1 MNINL
6 DIPSIIS
13 ALAVIITAW
22 FSYNQHRHNKMT
34 DLKVDRMK
42 QQEKQRTS
50 QLSYNSGKV
59 FGELWNV
66 LHQSNAD
73 RVYIVQPHPLKRSA
87 FLSIRFEVLEDGVRE
102 MKHTIHEMPMERVP
116 KFSQQMAEEQW
127 QWITDIDTQMQDRV
141 AKSIMLSNGTEA
153 VAIKRL
159 TSPTDLWEGSI
170 FCEFLTP
177 TTINED
183 TLRQLMH
190 RAAVKIQDSLPE
202 IEDEVEGMDN

>member
-22 FSYNQHRHNKMT
+22 LSYNQYRHNKMT

-42 QQEKQRTS
+42 RQEKQRTS
-50 QLSYNSGKV
+50 QLSYSSGMV
-59 FGELWNV
+59 FGELWNI
-66 LHQSNAD
+66 LHQSKAD

-87 FLSIRFEVLEDGVRE
+87 FLTIRFEVLEDGVRE
-102 MKHTIHEMPMERVP
+102 MKHTIHSLPMERVP

-127 QWITDIDTQMQDRV
+127 MWLTDIDRQMVDRV

-153 VAIKRL
+153 VAVKRL

-170 FCEFLTP
+170 FCEFLTQ
-177 TTINED
+177 TDIKEEQ
-183 TLRQLMH
+183 LRAVMH
-190 RAAVKIQDSLPE
+190 RAALKIQDNLPE
-202 IEDEVEGMDN
+202 VEEEEIN

>member
-34 DLKVDRMK
+34 DLKVDKIKR
-42 QQEKQRTS
+42 QEKQRTS
-50 QLSYNSGKV
+50 QLSYSSGMV
-59 FGELWNV
+59 FGELWNI
-66 LHQSNAD
+66 LHQSKAD

-87 FLSIRFEVLEDGVRE
+87 FLTIRFEVLEDGVRE
-102 MKHTIHEMPMERVP
+102 MKHTIHSLPMERVP

-127 QWITDIDTQMQDRV
+127 MWFTDIDKQMMDRV

-170 FCEFLTP
+170 FCEFLTQ
-177 TTINED
+177 TNIDEGQ
-183 TLRQLMH
+183 LRAVMH
-190 RAAVKIQDSLPE
+190 RAALKIQDSLPE
-202 IEDEVEGMDN
+202 IEEEEIN

>member
-1 MNINL
+1 MNVNL

-22 FSYNQHRHNKMT
+22 FGYNQHRHNKMT

-42 QQEKQRTS
+42 RQEKQRTS
-50 QLSYNSGKV
+50 QLSYNSGRV
-59 FGELWNV
+59 FGELWNI
-66 LHQSNAD
+66 LHQANAD

-87 FLSIRFEVLEDGVRE
+87 FLTIRFEVSEDGVQG
-102 MKHTIHEMPMERVP
+102 MKYAIHSLPMERVP

-127 QWITDIDTQMQDRV
+127 MWITDIDRQMQDRV
-141 AKSIMLSNGTEA
+141 AKSIMLGNGTEA

-177 TTINED
+177 TTIDEEH
-183 TLRQLMH
+183 LRAMMH
-190 RAAVKIQDSLPE
+190 RAALKIQDNLPE
-202 IEDEVEGMDN
+202 IEDEEEIN

>member
-22 FSYNQHRHNKMT
+22 WKYNQYRHDKLTDMKLEKM
-34 DLKVDRMK
+34 KR
-42 QQEKQRTS
+42 QEKQRTS

-59 FGELWNV
+59 FGELWNI
-66 LHQSNAD
+66 LHQSKAD

-87 FLSIRFEVLEDGVRE
+87 FLSIRFEVAEDGVRE
-102 MKHTIHEMPMERVP
+102 MKHTIHKLPMERVP

-127 QWITDIDTQMQDRV
+127 LWITDVDRQMQDRV
-141 AKSIMLSNGTEA
+141 AKSIMMGNGTEA

-170 FCEFLTP
+170 FCEFLTQ
-177 TTINED
+177 TDIDEEQ
-183 TLRQLMH
+183 LRAVMH
-190 RAAVKIQDSLPE
+190 RAALKIQDSLPE
-202 IEDEVEGMDN
+202 IEEEEDAN

>member
-1 MNINL
+1 MNVNL

-22 FSYNQHRHNKMT
+22 LSYNQYRHNKMT

-42 QQEKQRTS
+42 RQEKQRTS
-50 QLSYNSGKV
+50 QLSYSSGKV
-59 FGELWNV
+59 FGELWNI
-66 LHQSNAD
+66 LHKCKAD

-87 FLSIRFEVLEDGVRE
+87 FLSIRFEVLEDGVQE
-102 MKHTIHEMPMERVP
+102 MKHTIQEMPMERVP

-127 QWITDIDTQMQDRV
+127 MLFTDIDRQMVD
-141 AKSIMLSNGTEA
+141 LSNGTEA

-170 FCEFLTP
+170 FCEFLEP
-177 TTINED
+177 MRIDEEQ
-183 TLRQLMH
+183 LRAVMH
-190 RAAVKIQDSLPE
+190 RAAVKIQDNLPE
-202 IEDEVEGMDN
+202 IEEETN

>member
-34 DLKVDRMK
+34 DLKVDKIKR
-42 QQEKQRTS
+42 QEKQRTS
-50 QLSYNSGKV
+50 QLSYSSGMV
-59 FGELWNV
+59 FGELWNI
-66 LHQSNAD
+66 LHQSKAD

-87 FLSIRFEVLEDGVRE
+87 FLTIRFEVLEDGVRE
-102 MKHTIHEMPMERVP
+102 MKHTIHSLPMERVP

-127 QWITDIDTQMQDRV
+127 MWFTDIDKQMMDRV

-170 FCEFLTP
+170 FCEFLTQ
-177 TTINED
+177 TNIDEEQ
-183 TLRQLMH
+183 LRAVMH
-190 RAAVKIQDSLPE
+190 RAALKIQDSLPE
-202 IEDEVEGMDN
+202 IEEEELN

>member
-34 DLKVDRMK
+34 DLKVDKIKR
-42 QQEKQRTS
+42 QEKQRTS
-50 QLSYNSGKV
+50 QLSYSSGMV
-59 FGELWNV
+59 FGELWNI
-66 LHQSNAD
+66 LHQSKAD

-87 FLSIRFEVLEDGVRE
+87 FLTIRFEVLEDGVRE
-102 MKHTIHEMPMERVP
+102 MKHTIHSLPMERVP

-127 QWITDIDTQMQDRV
+127 MWFTDIDRQMVDRV

-153 VAIKRL
+153 VAVKRL

-170 FCEFLTP
+170 FCEFLTQ
-177 TTINED
+177 TDVKEEQ
-183 TLRQLMH
+183 LRAVMH
-190 RAAVKIQDSLPE
+190 RAALKIQDNLPE
-202 IEDEVEGMDN
+202 VEEEEIN

>member
-1 MNINL
+1 MELSL

-13 ALAVIITAW
+13 AVAVILTAW
-22 FSYNQHRHNKMT
+22 WKYNQYRHDKMT
-34 DLKVDRMK
+34 DMK
-42 QQEKQRTS
+42 IDNMKRQEKQRTS

-59 FGELWNV
+59 FGELWNI

-73 RVYIVQPHPLKRSA
+73 RVYVVQPHPLKRSA
-87 FLSIRFEVLEDGVRE
+87 FLSIRFEVSEDGVRE

-127 QWITDIDTQMQDRV
+127 MWITDVDRQMQDRV

-159 TSPTDLWEGSI
+159 TSATDLWEGSI
-170 FCEFLTP
+170 FCEFLTK
-177 TTINED
+177 TSIDEES
-183 TLRQLMH
+183 LRQLMH

-202 IEDEVEGMDN
+202 YDEEGVEN

>member
-34 DLKVDRMK
+34 DLKVDKIKR
-42 QQEKQRTS
+42 QEKQRTS
-50 QLSYNSGKV
+50 QLSYSSGMV
-59 FGELWNV
+59 FGELWNI
-66 LHQSNAD
+66 LHQSKAD

-87 FLSIRFEVLEDGVRE
+87 FLTIRFEVLEDGVRE
-102 MKHTIHEMPMERVP
+102 MKHTIHSLPMERVP

-127 QWITDIDTQMQDRV
+127 MWFTDIDKQMMDRV

-170 FCEFLTP
+170 FCEFLTQ
-177 TTINED
+177 TDIDEEQ
-183 TLRQLMH
+183 LRAVMH
-190 RAAVKIQDSLPE
+190 RAALKIQDSLPE
-202 IEDEVEGMDN
+202 IEEEELN

>member
-1 MNINL
+1 MNVNL

-22 FSYNQHRHNKMT
+22 FTYNQRRHDKMT
-34 DLKVDRMK
+34 DMKLERMK
-42 QQEKQRTS
+42 RQEKLRTS
-50 QLSYNSGKV
+50 QLSYSSGKV
-59 FGELWNV
+59 FGELWNI
-66 LHQSNAD
+66 LHQCKAD

-87 FLSIRFEVLEDGVRE
+87 FLSIRFEVLEDGVQE
-102 MKHTIHEMPMERVP
+102 MKHTIQELPMERVP

-127 QWITDIDTQMQDRV
+127 LLFTDIDRQMVDRV

-170 FCEFLTP
+170 FCEFLAP
-177 TTINED
+177 MTIDEEQ
-183 TLRQLMH
+183 LRQAMH
-190 RAAVKIQDSLPE
+190 RAAVKIQDNLPE
-202 IEDEVEGMDN
+202 IEEGGETN

>member
-42 QQEKQRTS
+42 RQEKQRTS
-50 QLSYNSGKV
+50 QLSYLSGKV
-59 FGELWNV
+59 FGELWNI
-66 LHQSNAD
+66 LHQCKAD
-73 RVYIVQPHPLKRSA
+73 RVYIVQPHPLKRCA
-87 FLSIRFEVLEDGVRE
+87 FLSIRFEVLEDGVQE

-116 KFSQQMAEEQW
+116 KFAQQMAEEQW
-127 QWITDIDTQMQDRV
+127 MYFTDIDRQMEDRV

-170 FCEFLTP
+170 FCEFLEP
-177 TTINED
+177 MRIDEEQ
-183 TLRQLMH
+183 LRAVMH
-190 RAAVKIQDSLPE
+190 RAAVKIQDNLPE
-202 IEDEVEGMDN
+202 IEDVEN

>member
-1 MNINL
+1 MELNI

-22 FSYNQHRHNKMT
+22 WKYNQYNHDKMT
-34 DLKVDRMK
+34 DMK
-42 QQEKQRTS
+42 IENMKRSERQRTS

-59 FGELWNV
+59 FGELWNI
-66 LHQSNAD
+66 LYQSNAD

-102 MKHTIHEMPMERVP
+102 MKHTIHELPMERVP

-127 QWITDIDTQMQDRV
+127 MWITDIDQQMQDRV
-141 AKSIMLSNGTEA
+141 AKSIMMGNGTEA

-183 TLRQLMH
+183 TIRTLMH
-190 RAAVKIQDSLPE
+190 RAAVKIQDNLPE
-202 IEDEVEGMDN
+202 YDEAEDNR